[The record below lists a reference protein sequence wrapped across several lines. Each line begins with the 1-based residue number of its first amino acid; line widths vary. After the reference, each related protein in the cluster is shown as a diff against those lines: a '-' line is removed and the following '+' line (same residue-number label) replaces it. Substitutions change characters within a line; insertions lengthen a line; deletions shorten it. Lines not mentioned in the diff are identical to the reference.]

1 MKKTIPELFA
11 MLKAAEVE
19 IKKEHQVLMVNKTTS
34 FKKKGKGTGHWKR
47 NCPKYLADKKDG
59 KVNKGDLSRYG
70 YIYLIKHKSET
81 FEKFKEFQ
89 SEVENHRN
97 KKIKFLRFDRGGEY
111 LSYEFGLH
119 LKQCGIISQL
129 TPPGTPQCNGVSEHR
144 NRTLLDIVRSMMSL
158 TDLPLS
164 FWGYAL
170 ETAAFTLNRA
180 PSKSVE
186 TTPCKIFVAKNG
198 TFLEKEFLSKEV
210 SGRKEE
216 LDERPIENKW
226 IFKKKTE
233 ADGNVTVYK
242 ARLVAMGFRQVQGID
257 YDETFSPIAMLKSVR
272 IMLAIAAFYDYEIW
286 QMDVKT
292 AFLNGFLKEELYM
305 MQPEGFVDPK
315 GANTVGKLQRSIYGL
330 VQASR
335 SWNIHFDEVIKACG
349 FIQTFGEACI
359 YKKKV
364 DSTLPSPNN
373 LSQLYHIDQA
383 LAAVVMAEL
392 GGMLAA
398 AILKVVA
405 EQIGSAI
412 GGQITLLKNFNNDL
426 MKMRMALES
435 VEAVLKVAQRRLVTD
450 ELTGLWLKRLK
461 DFMYEMSDMID
472 EFEADT
478 QAITQPSAR
487 KFSFKKYLANMIPC
501 LAIGP
506 NIAMANRMKKMRD
519 DLKVITDQYKE
530 LKLTEG
536 TNAKEPEVTDIRE
549 TSSTLE
555 TQIIGRTEERDIIV
569 ASLFKSKTKDIAI
582 LPIYGI
588 GGLGKTT
595 LAQMVYNSTQS
606 MGYSQ
611 VWVYVSQTFD
621 LNKIGNSIISQ
632 LSENGNESGYN
643 EMQMIHNSLQKV
655 LANKNIL
662 VVLDDLWEDNKSH
675 LEKLLG
681 MLKVAENS
689 KTFKRKRAIADRGG
703 AQAKYLEKVVAP
715 DKSNSPLGVVAISP
729 DPQCDQDKLQ
739 HIGKD
744 IASFIRATEM
754 LSPWQLGEKCIRQL
768 LGLSFLEY
776 SHSTLTTGE
785 IFGND
790 TLFTMHDLVH
800 DLARLVMVDEIF
812 IASKQGNTGGSFC
825 HFALLNDCR
834 RPLKSSKLRAL
845 RFMECVQTE
854 VHGDSFSPAKSMRV
868 LDLSECS
875 ILKLSDSIGVLKQ
888 LRYLNAPR
896 VQDAKIPDSITKLS
910 KLIYLNLHGSPK
922 ILALPESIGDIK
934 GLMYLDLSGCSGIA
948 KLPKSFERLQELV
961 HLDLSM
967 CCIRKLPE
975 ALGRFIK
982 LKYLN
987 LSRCQEI
994 TELPIGFGSLKN
1006 LVHLDLSSC
1015 SEVAS
1020 NDLAFVGLTNLQYLN
1035 LKCTCFTS
1043 PSLYGL
1049 TKLRYL
1055 NLSALYSQRH
1065 HQDIFD
1071 MLFDSITI
1079 NQADLEHM
1087 DLSDNCAIN
1096 VIPISLYRL
1105 KKLHTLDLSGCVYL
1119 KEIEESKHTI
1129 SSLKFLYLRGCV
1141 NLQRM
1146 TQLGGSIVSLPHF
1159 GVRVATDE
1167 SSSNLVLLQPTDP
1180 IELHITELEN
1190 AKSAGEAH
1198 SIKLMEKRSLEDLE
1212 LVWTRDAER
1221 FVDDMILLEELMPP
1235 CTLKRLEIR
1244 GYNSVSLPAWLV
1256 GQLPNLELLVLRDM
1270 ANLEEWNTSYSCAE
1284 VHVIQTLEIHNCPML
1299 RMKPPLPKAKSWKI
1313 SDSDNVLSSWNHCT
1327 VSHAGAS
1334 SCSPITTTLSV
1345 QRYRGPHQWR
1355 LLQHFP
1361 RLSSLSVIRGDL
1373 NSSPEIIG
1381 HLSSLR
1387 TICLSQEL
1395 SIDDNRVLR
1404 SLPASLQ
1411 QNSSIQKIQ
1420 ISDCPELEDVIVE
1433 SQEGAMKLTHS
1444 QESECVLPTSLRE
1457 LKISHCQGIKSLP
1470 EGIQQLT
1477 NLQSLV
1483 ISSCPELR
1491 QWCES
1496 EENKMK
1502 LAHIENMKAPCFTKQ
1517 DLVLDSAYTTHSG
1530 CKIMVVWR
1538 IQFDGVKG
1546 GPSGACKGNLEF
1558 RAMVTGNLIARSAA
1572 CNFGAAEQWCE
1583 LEENKMKL
1591 PHIEK
1596 KSCISDW
1603 GFSCINLNI
1612 SVYVALEFPFCLE
1625 EPYFA
1630 KHDNGTKTTCL
1641 ISRWQYIVLP
1651 EWSSRSAARCP
1662 RVAGD
1667 LSPSQPPVAA
1677 RRPPLLELHSGERAR
1692 GWRWAVLA
1700 LGGRGRKSRAGED

>member
-1 MKKTIPELFA
+1 
-11 MLKAAEVE
+11 
-19 IKKEHQVLMVNKTTS
+19 
-34 FKKKGKGTGHWKR
+34 
-47 NCPKYLADKKDG
+47 
-59 KVNKGDLSRYG
+59 
-70 YIYLIKHKSET
+70 
-81 FEKFKEFQ
+81 
-89 SEVENHRN
+89 
-97 KKIKFLRFDRGGEY
+97 
-111 LSYEFGLH
+111 
-119 LKQCGIISQL
+119 
-129 TPPGTPQCNGVSEHR
+129 
-144 NRTLLDIVRSMMSL
+144 
-158 TDLPLS
+158 
-164 FWGYAL
+164 
-170 ETAAFTLNRA
+170 
-180 PSKSVE
+180 
-186 TTPCKIFVAKNG
+186 
-198 TFLEKEFLSKEV
+198 
-210 SGRKEE
+210 
-216 LDERPIENKW
+216 
-226 IFKKKTE
+226 
-233 ADGNVTVYK
+233 
-242 ARLVAMGFRQVQGID
+242 
-257 YDETFSPIAMLKSVR
+257 
-272 IMLAIAAFYDYEIW
+272 
-286 QMDVKT
+286 
-292 AFLNGFLKEELYM
+292 
-305 MQPEGFVDPK
+305 
-315 GANTVGKLQRSIYGL
+315 
-330 VQASR
+330 
-335 SWNIHFDEVIKACG
+335 
-349 FIQTFGEACI
+349 
-359 YKKKV
+359 
-364 DSTLPSPNN
+364 
-373 LSQLYHIDQA
+373 
-383 LAAVVMAEL
+383 MAEL

-487 KFSFKKYLANMIPC
+487 KFSFKKYLANMVPC

-643 EMQMIHNSLQKV
+643 EMQMIHNSLQKL

-689 KTFKRKRAIADRGG
+689 KVVVIVTTRSEGIAKKIGTI
-703 AQAKYLEKVVAP
+703 QPHKLAP
-715 DKSNSPLGVVAISP
+715 LTHDDCWTIIKQKSDFESRR
-729 DPQCDQDKLQ
+729 DQDKLQ

-744 IASFIRATEM
+744 IASKCRGVALAAQSLGHMLHSLPFDEWESVRNSDFWNLSDSEDTSLTHVLPSLKLSYSVMPSYMKISFAYCAIFPKGYKIVKDDLIYQWISLGFIRATEM

-1146 TQLGGSIVSLPHF
+1146 PQLGGSIVSLPQF

-1387 TICLSQEL
+1387 TICLSQVVIEELPKWLGELTSLHNLELRFINGLEEFNESMRQLTMLQSLKLISCKSLSLPHWLGELTYLKEL

-1502 LAHIENMKAPCFTKQ
+1502 LAHIENM
-1517 DLVLDSAYTTHSG
+1517 
-1530 CKIMVVWR
+1530 R
-1538 IQFDGVKG
+1538 I
-1546 GPSGACKGNLEF
+1546 
-1558 RAMVTGNLIARSAA
+1558 
-1572 CNFGAAEQWCE
+1572 
-1583 LEENKMKL
+1583 
-1591 PHIEK
+1591 
-1596 KSCISDW
+1596 
-1603 GFSCINLNI
+1603 
-1612 SVYVALEFPFCLE
+1612 
-1625 EPYFA
+1625 
-1630 KHDNGTKTTCL
+1630 
-1641 ISRWQYIVLP
+1641 
-1651 EWSSRSAARCP
+1651 WS
-1662 RVAGD
+1662 
-1667 LSPSQPPVAA
+1667 
-1677 RRPPLLELHSGERAR
+1677 
-1692 GWRWAVLA
+1692 
-1700 LGGRGRKSRAGED
+1700 